1 MNIFPYFMRKTEA
14 KYIKTTLLNKKSVK
28 EETVLE
34 TSDHYLVTVKL
45 NYNILPSYNKKLYVV
60 CLLETLNFP
69 NNSNYI

>member
-1 MNIFPYFMRKTEA
+1 MRKTEA

-45 NYNILPSYNKKLYVV
+45 N
-60 CLLETLNFP
+60 
-69 NNSNYI
+69 